1 MIDLWSILDGWCL
14 FCLQATQ
21 SCQLTV
27 EESSTDS
34 TTPDDHATNVVKGVG
49 AARMAVSMLTL
60 GSHKMGACRLHV
72 QLSAVH

>member
-21 SCQLTV
+21 ICQLTA

-49 AARMAVSMLTL
+49 AAALFLEALLVGWL
-60 GSHKMGACRLHV
+60 
-72 QLSAVH
+72 